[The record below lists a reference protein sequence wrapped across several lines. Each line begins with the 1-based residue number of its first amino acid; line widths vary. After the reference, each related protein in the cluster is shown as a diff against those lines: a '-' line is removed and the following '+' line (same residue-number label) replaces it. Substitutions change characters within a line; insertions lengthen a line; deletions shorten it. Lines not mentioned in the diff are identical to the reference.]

1 MRLAIIGLGKMGGN
15 MARRLCRGNI
25 EVVGFNRSSEIVNQ
39 LAKEEGMIAAES
51 AADAIKKLSAP
62 RVVWIMLPDG
72 KPTEDMIKEV
82 TPLLEKGDVIIEG
95 GNSNYH
101 DTQRRGESLAENNI
115 HYVDVGTSG
124 GIWGLDNGYCM
135 MVGGEKEAVSIV
147 TPILKVL
154 APGPE
159 TGWAHVGPTGSGHF
173 TKMVHNGIE
182 YGMMQAFAEGFAL
195 IRGKKEFNVDL
206 AELAEIWRTG
216 SVVRSWLLDLTAESL
231 ANDQDLKDIQD
242 LEPNLA
248 PVFERGIFQ
257 RDSLWL
263 SDPHRV
269 VQGMVDLFIARG
281 GTFKQFDVHSV
292 DFHDERIMLG
302 DTTNSMRAD
311 KAVICAGAWSKPLAR
326 QLGDKLPMDTERG
339 YHLMLPAEN
348 NRLLKRP
355 VMSGEHSFVLVPMD
369 NGLRLT
375 GLVELADLDAPPDY
389 RLIRR
394 LIPAALK
401 MLPGING
408 AEESVWMGCRPSLP
422 DSLPVIGVSRRSKN
436 VLYAFGHQH
445 LGITLGPASG
455 LIISDMIAGRDPGL
469 DLQPYRP
476 DRF

>member
-1 MRLAIIGLGKMGGN
+1 VIALPEQGIVVVGAGIVGASVALALQRDAHQVTLVDREAPCAGASFGNAGAIVNASCPPTAMPGAVVNALRMLSRPLSPLAIRPAYLHKLLPWLLRLVLES
-15 MARRLCRGNI
+15 RRSRVI
-25 EVVGFNRSSEIVNQ
+25 ENAANLHALTRRSIAGWQ
-39 LAKEEGMIAAES
+39 LLTNGTDFSNLIN
-51 AADAIKKLSAP
+51 
-62 RVVWIMLPDG
+62 
-72 KPTEDMIKEV
+72 
-82 TPLLEKGDVIIEG
+82 EG
-95 GNSNYH
+95 G
-101 DTQRRGESLAENNI
+101 
-115 HYVDVGTSG
+115 
-124 GIWGLDNGYCM
+124 W
-135 MVGGEKEAVSIV
+135 
-147 TPILKVL
+147 LKVYDSARSFAATCDSRDL
-154 APGPE
+154 MDA
-159 TGWAHVGPTGSGHF
+159 
-173 TKMVHNGIE
+173 NGVPYDI
-182 YGMMQAFAEGFAL
+182 L
-195 IRGKKEFNVDL
+195 SSN
-206 AELAEIWRTG
+206 
-216 SVVRSWLLDLTAESL
+216 
-231 ANDQDLKDIQD
+231 DIQD

-248 PVFERGIFQ
+248 PIFERGIFQ

-269 VQGMVDLFIARG
+269 VQGMVDLFVARG
-281 GTFKQFDVHSV
+281 GTFKQFDVQSV
-292 DFHDERIMLG
+292 DIHDERIMFG
-302 DTTNSMRAD
+302 NSTNTMRAD
-311 KAVICAGAWSKPLAR
+311 KAVICAGAWSNSLAR

-355 VMSGEHSFVLVPMD
+355 IMSGEHSFVLVPMD

-375 GLVELADLDAPPDY
+375 GLVELADIDAPPDY

-422 DSLPVIGVSRRSKN
+422 DSLPVIGVSKRSKN

-469 DLQPYRP
+469 DLEPYRP